1 MYGFCLYTVKDVLY
15 KTRITL
21 NFIQLLSAGD
31 HLSEVNLPIAS
42 FSPLYEQIKAMIL
55 ASLQASE
62 WLPGEAIP
70 SEMELASRYAVSQGT
85 VRKAIDE
92 LAAQNLL
99 VRRQGKG
106 TFVAT
111 HQEDDWQY
119 RFLRLAPD
127 SGEKFHLTNQFLVC
141 QKTKASA
148 YVANLLKLK
157 AGDPVIYIDRIQS
170 FAGQPIVF
178 EEIWLPGTRFK
189 DLDLETLNEW
199 HGPVYA
205 LYESHYATHMV
216 RAEEKIKA
224 IAADDVLARHLQLP
238 VGAPLLSV
246 ERVAFTYGNKP
257 VEIRHARYDTSEQ
270 HYENKLN

>member
-1 MYGFCLYTVKDVLY
+1 MATISNPHADAAAAAAE
-15 KTRITL
+15 
-21 NFIQLLSAGD
+21 AGT
-31 HLSEVNLPIAS
+31 PA
-42 FSPLYEQIKAMIL
+42 FSPLYQQIKGLIL
-55 ASLQASE
+55 QSLQAGE
-62 WLPGEAIP
+62 WKPGEAIP
-70 SEMELASRYAVSQGT
+70 SEVDLAVRFRVSQGT

-127 SGEKFHLTNQFLVC
+127 SGEKFLLTSQFLSFL
-141 QKTKASA
+141 KAKA
-148 YVANLLKLK
+148 NTHIANLLKLK
-157 AGDPVIYIDRIQS
+157 AGDTVIQIDRVQS
-170 FAGQPIVF
+170 FAGKPIVF
-178 EEIWLPGTRFK
+178 EEIWLPAARFK
-189 DLDLETLNEW
+189 ALDLDALNAW

-205 LYESHYATHMV
+205 LYESQFATHMV

-224 IAADDVLARHLQLP
+224 IAADGALADHLQLP

>member
-1 MYGFCLYTVKDVLY
+1 
-15 KTRITL
+15 
-21 NFIQLLSAGD
+21 
-31 HLSEVNLPIAS
+31 VNLPDLSMPVAS

-62 WLPGEAIP
+62 WLPGDAIP
-70 SEMELASRYAVSQGT
+70 SEMELAARYAVSQGT

-127 SGEKFHLTNQFLVC
+127 SAEKIHLVSQFLACV
-141 QKTKASA
+141 KTKATP

-157 AGDPVIYIDRIQS
+157 AGDAVIHIDRVQS
-170 FAGQPIVF
+170 FAGKPIVF
-178 EEIWLPGTRFK
+178 EEIWLSEGPFK
-189 DLDLETLNEW
+189 GLDLDALHAW

-205 LYESHYATHMV
+205 LYESQFSTHMV

-224 IAADDVLARHLQLP
+224 IAASEILAKHLNLA

-257 VEIRHARYDTSEQ
+257 VEIRHARYDTTEQ

>member
-1 MYGFCLYTVKDVLY
+1 
-15 KTRITL
+15 
-21 NFIQLLSAGD
+21 
-31 HLSEVNLPIAS
+31 VNLSDINLPVAS

-70 SEMELASRYAVSQGT
+70 SEIELASRYAVSQGT

-92 LAAQNLL
+92 LASQNLL

-119 RFLRLAPD
+119 RFLHLAPD
-127 SGEKFHLTNQFLVC
+127 SGSKIHLANQFLAC
-141 QKTKASA
+141 AKTEATP
-148 YVANLLKLK
+148 YIANLLKLK
-157 AGDPVIYIDRIQS
+157 VGDFVIQIDRIQS
-170 FAGQPIVF
+170 FAGQAIVF
-178 EEIWLPGTRFK
+178 EEIWLPGTRFAGL
-189 DLDLETLNEW
+189 DLDTLNDW
-199 HGPVYA
+199 HGTVYG
-205 LYESHYATHMV
+205 LYESQFATHMV

-224 IAADDVLARHLQLP
+224 VAADQALAQHLHLNL
-238 VGAPLLSV
+238 GTPLLSV

>member
-1 MYGFCLYTVKDVLY
+1 MSL
-15 KTRITL
+15 I
-21 NFIQLLSAGD
+21 
-31 HLSEVNLPIAS
+31 SEPIAA
-42 FSPLYEQIKAMIL
+42 FSPLYEQIKALIL

-70 SEMELASRYAVSQGT
+70 SEMELAARYAVSQGT

-119 RFLRLAPD
+119 RFLRLEPD
-127 SGEKFHLTNQFLVC
+127 SGKKLHLKNQFLACENMVSDAHIA
-141 QKTKASA
+141 QLL
-148 YVANLLKLK
+148 NLI
-157 AGDPVIYIDRIQS
+157 AGDPIIRIDRIQS
-170 FAGQPIVF
+170 DAGRPIVF
-178 EEIWLPGTRFK
+178 EEIWLPEVRFK
-189 DLDLETLNEW
+189 GLTLDALNAW
-199 HGPVYA
+199 AGPMYA
-205 LYESHYATHMV
+205 FYESQYATHMV

-224 IAADDVLARHLQLP
+224 VLANSRLANHLQ
-238 VGAPLLSV
+238 VTEGAALLSV

-270 HYENKLN
+270 HYDNKLN

>member
-1 MYGFCLYTVKDVLY
+1 VYGLSLYTVNDVLY

-21 NFIQLLSAGD
+21 NFIHLISTGAN
-31 HLSEVNLPIAS
+31 LSEVNLPVAS
-42 FSPLYEQIKAMIL
+42 FSPLYEQIKVMIL
-55 ASLQASE
+55 ASLQAAE
-62 WLPGEAIP
+62 WLPGAVIP
-70 SEMELASRYAVSQGT
+70 SEMELAARYAVSQGT

-141 QKTKASA
+141 IKTKASP
-148 YVANLLKLK
+148 YIANLLKLK
-157 AGDPVIYIDRIQS
+157 VGDTVIHIDRVQS
-170 FAGQPIVF
+170 FAGKPIVF
-178 EEIWLPGTRFK
+178 EEIWLSGARFK
-189 DLDLETLNEW
+189 GLDLEVLNAW

-205 LYESHYATHMV
+205 LYESQFATHMV

-224 IAADDVLARHLQLP
+224 VAADETLAAHLQLP

-246 ERVAFTYGNKP
+246 ERLAFTYGNKP

-270 HYENKLN
+270 HYENKLS

>member
-1 MYGFCLYTVKDVLY
+1 MSDV
-15 KTRITL
+15 
-21 NFIQLLSAGD
+21 NAP
-31 HLSEVNLPIAS
+31 VAS

-62 WLPGEAIP
+62 WLPGAAIP
-70 SEMELASRYAVSQGT
+70 SEMELAARYAVSQGT

-92 LAAQNLL
+92 LAAQSLL

-127 SGEKFHLTNQFLVC
+127 SGQKFHLTNQFLTC
-141 QKTKASA
+141 EKTKANA
-148 YVANLLKLK
+148 HVAELLKLK
-157 AGDPVIYIDRIQS
+157 AGDPIIHIDRIQS
-170 FAGQPIVF
+170 FAGKPIVF
-178 EEIWLPGTRFK
+178 EEIFLPGVRFK
-189 DLDLETLNEW
+189 GLDLQALNDW
-199 HGPVYA
+199 RGPMYA
-205 LYESHYATHMV
+205 FYEGQYATHMV

-224 IAADDVLARHLQLP
+224 MAADELLAKHLHLAE
-238 VGAPLLSV
+238 GAPILSV
-246 ERVAFTYGNKP
+246 ERLAFTYGNKP
-257 VEIRHARYDTSEQ
+257 VEIRHARYDTSDQ

>member
-1 MYGFCLYTVKDVLY
+1 
-15 KTRITL
+15 
-21 NFIQLLSAGD
+21 
-31 HLSEVNLPIAS
+31 LSEVNLPIAS

-62 WLPGEAIP
+62 WLPGMAIP
-70 SEMELASRYAVSQGT
+70 SEMELAARYAVSQGT

-127 SGEKFHLTNQFLVC
+127 SGEKFHLTSQFLAC
-141 QKTKASA
+141 HKIKASSA
-148 YVANLLKLK
+148 IANLLKLK
-157 AGDPVIYIDRIQS
+157 AGDSIIHVDRVQS
-170 FAGQPIVF
+170 FAGKPIVF
-178 EEIWLPGTRFK
+178 EEIWLPGARFK
-189 DLDLETLNEW
+189 GLDLEALNAW
-199 HGPVYA
+199 QGPMYA
-205 LYESHYATHMV
+205 FYESQYATHMV

-224 IAADDVLARHLQLP
+224 LAADEKLAKHLQLSE
-238 VGAPLLSV
+238 GAPLLSV
-246 ERVAFTYGNKP
+246 ERVAYTYGNKP
-257 VEIRHARYDTSEQ
+257 VEIRHARYDTSKQ

>member
-1 MYGFCLYTVKDVLY
+1 MSSGV
-15 KTRITL
+15 
-21 NFIQLLSAGD
+21 

-42 FSPLYEQIKAMIL
+42 FSPLYEQIKVMIL
-55 ASLQASE
+55 ASLQAAE
-62 WLPGEAIP
+62 WLPGAAIP
-70 SEMELASRYAVSQGT
+70 SEMELAARYAVSQGT

-127 SGEKFHLTNQFLVC
+127 SGEKFHLTNQFLAC
-141 QKTKASA
+141 LKTKASA
-148 YVANLLKLK
+148 YIANLLKLK
-157 AGDPVIYIDRIQS
+157 AGDPIIHIDRVQS
-170 FAGQPIVF
+170 FAGKPIVF
-178 EEIWLPGTRFK
+178 EEIWLPGGRFK
-189 DLDLETLNEW
+189 GLDVDALNAW
-199 HGPVYA
+199 NGPVYA
-205 LYESHYATHMV
+205 FYESHYATHMV

-224 IAADDVLARHLQLP
+224 VAANELLAGHLHLP
-238 VGAPLLSV
+238 IGAPLLSV
-246 ERVAFTYGNKP
+246 ERISFTYGNKP